1 MMLENQFIA
10 KIRKNIKMERFFLQ
24 FVLPLK
30 NKIRPKFS
38 LFTVFEPALQDLR
51 KRNAKIINIQ
61 IARKILIVDSF

>member
-1 MMLENQFIA
+1 
-10 KIRKNIKMERFFLQ
+10 MERFFLQ